1 MHLSAAQRLF
11 LTYVLLTALLTIG
24 MSWGLQSL
32 VRRTL
37 ITNLETDLRRELALG
52 RGLFDEIATG
62 LPADSVARILGRLS
76 GRRVTIVDPN
86 GAISGETAI
95 IDDGLRLEDHRTRR
109 EIQGALDRGG
119 MSDPTVRGG
128 RLFIATT
135 TATGD
140 VLRFSAPLDQVDQVV
155 DGVRRSIFAVVVGT
169 LLASLVFAF
178 GFTVTVTRPLRRI
191 GETARALAA
200 GDLSRRVRME
210 REDELGELGNALNT
224 LGEELQRRLG
234 QLEGERAEMQALIDS
249 MSEGVLAL
257 SPNGEIRR
265 ANPAARRMFALGSRV
280 TGIAPEMVS
289 RRPDFLHLVDTALD
303 GRTAPPAELVVAG
316 VSLLAAAHP
325 LPNGGAVL
333 VFLDISELRRLEGV
347 RRDFVA
353 NASHELKTPLTAIRG
368 YVETLADPGLPPELV
383 KRFTDIVRANVER
396 LQRIVDDLLDL
407 SRIEAGGWR
416 VEPTS
421 VPIEPIAREVWG
433 MQRIEGKQIE
443 LHLDVPP
450 EHATVWG
457 DPAATRQI
465 LTNLFS
471 NAVRYTP
478 DGGRI
483 TVRSRPA
490 VPSGRRRHDSENGSV
505 LLEGWTTVEVEDNG
519 SGIPSAHLS
528 RVFERFYRV
537 DPARSREEGGT
548 GLGLAIVK
556 HFVELHGGWVEADS
570 QVGKGTIMR
579 FTMPSEPMAIRPP
592 SARAT
597 IAQGQARTRE
607 AGGGG

>member
-52 RGLFDEIATG
+52 RGLFDEIAAG

-76 GRRVTIVDPN
+76 GRRVTIVDRN
-86 GAISGETAI
+86 GALSGETAI
-95 IDDGLRLEDHRTRR
+95 IDDGLRLEDYRTRR

-128 RLFIATT
+128 RLFIATV

-140 VLRFSAPLDQVDQVV
+140 VLRFSTPLDQVDQVV

-210 REDELGELGNALNT
+210 REDELGDLGNALNT

-490 VPSGRRRHDSENGSV
+490 VPAGRRRRDSENGSV
-505 LLEGWTTVEVEDNG
+505 LLEGWTTIEVEDNG

-556 HFVELHGGWVEADS
+556 HLVELHGGWVEADS

-607 AGGGG
+607 AGGG